1 MFDVRIHPRIH
12 PRLEQRPWSVP
23 RMRFK
28 PQNSANHLVWVEW
41 PSKFD
46 SLNGGDGRPRP
57 SHLSA
62 GWRCEWRELDSLKSK
77 RLAIRFLRV
86 LSGRKASHGAARP
99 PRPTIAG
106 NPACSTLRRF
116 RGQTL
121 SCETVP
127 GASRSVPDA
136 SSPWRNSYSRN
147 GSAELAKRALLSKT
161 AGTANPV
168 QLRNSN
174 RRWTQMNADKIKNL
188 SSSASIC
195 VHLRLKPSSLPA

>member
-1 MFDVRIHPRIH
+1 
-12 PRLEQRPWSVP
+12 
-23 RMRFK
+23 MRFK

-46 SLNGGDGRPRP
+46 SLNGRDGRPRP

-77 RLAIRFLRV
+77 RLATRFLHV

-99 PRPTIAG
+99 PRPTISG

-121 SCETVP
+121 SCEVP
-127 GASRSVPDA
+127 LGRWPARREETEITEGLRSEPL
-136 SSPWRNSYSRN
+136 PFMNRWNS
-147 GSAELAKRALLSKT
+147 EAKEKFFD
-161 AGTANPV
+161 P
-168 QLRNSN
+168 
-174 RRWTQMNADKIKNL
+174 
-188 SSSASIC
+188 SI
-195 VHLRLKPSSLPA
+195 